1 MFGFGGQE
9 LGIILII
16 ILVVFG
22 PSQIPKMAR
31 SLGQAM
37 REFKKAQREIQDEID
52 RPDAPPDSKQPPP
65 PTSPPNNKPIN

>member
-1 MFGFGGQE
+1 MFGLGGQE
-9 LGIILII
+9 LGIILLI

-37 REFKKAQREIQDEID
+37 REFKKAQREIQDEIN
-52 RPDAPPDSKQPPP
+52 RPEDPPKSAPP
-65 PTSPPNNKPIN
+65 TNKPID